1 MGKVKALI
9 EIIKK
14 DFPDFE
20 VIDKKQSTLMSVLSK
35 VLFFNK
41 KFMTHYTTTVGN
53 KIYVPDLSFLDD
65 EDNAFI
71 VLAHEYVHMCDNKR
85 LGPLFKL
92 LYLSPQIF
100 ALLSL
105 FAFWNIT
112 WLWCLLFL
120 LPLPSPGRTWFE
132 YRGYSMSMACY
143 YFLYGVKPE
152 VKWYLDYFS
161 TSLYYW
167 MCPFR
172 DYLAGELDKSL
183 DDIVNNRLT
192 VEQAKVKELLD
203 ERKQRFDSLLI

>member
-1 MGKVKALI
+1 
-9 EIIKK
+9 
-14 DFPDFE
+14 
-20 VIDKKQSTLMSVLSK
+20 MSVLSK

>member
-1 MGKVKALI
+1 MSKVNALI

-20 VIDKKQSTLMSVLSK
+20 VIDKKQSTLMLILSR

-53 KIYVPDLSFLDD
+53 KVYVPDLSFLDD
-65 EDNAFI
+65 ENNAFT

-100 ALLSL
+100 ALLSIL
-105 FAFWNIT
+105 AFWNIT

-120 LPLPSPGRTWFE
+120 LPLPSIGRTWLE

-143 YFLYGVKPE
+143 YFMYRVKPE
-152 VKWYLDYFS
+152 TNWYLDYFS

-172 DYLAGELDKSL
+172 SYLADELNKSL

-192 VEQAKVKELLD
+192 AEQAKIKELLD

>member
-1 MGKVKALI
+1 VSKVKALI
-9 EIIKK
+9 ALIKK

-20 VIDKKQSTLMSVLSK
+20 VIDKKQSTLMLMLSK

-65 EDNAFI
+65 DDNAFT

-100 ALLSL
+100 ALLSV
-105 FAFWNIT
+105 FAFWNIA

-143 YFLYGVKPE
+143 YFMYGVKPE

-172 DYLAGELDKSL
+172 EYLAGKLDKSL

-192 VEQAKVKELLD
+192 VEQTKVKELLD
-203 ERKQRFDSLLI
+203 ERKQRFDSLLV

>member
-1 MGKVKALI
+1 MSKVNALI

-20 VIDKKQSTLMSVLSK
+20 VIDKKQSKLMLILSK

-65 EDNAFI
+65 DDNAFT

-100 ALLSL
+100 ALLSV
-105 FAFWNIT
+105 FAFWNIS

-120 LPLPSPGRTWFE
+120 LPIPSPGRTWFE

-143 YFLYGVKPE
+143 YFMYGVKPE
-152 VKWYLDYFS
+152 VNWYLDYFS

-172 DYLAGELDKSL
+172 SYLADKLNKSL
-183 DDIVNNRLT
+183 DDIVSNRLT
-192 VEQAKVKELLD
+192 AEQTKVKELLN
-203 ERKQRFDSLLI
+203 ERKQRFDSLLV

>member
-1 MGKVKALI
+1 VGKVKALI

-100 ALLSL
+100 APLSL

>member
-1 MGKVKALI
+1 VGKVKALI

-172 DYLAGELDKSL
+172 DYLAGKLDKSL